1 MVYLNNLDYKRLK
14 PTNLWHGV
22 LLSMN
27 MILVANVGDIAELHM
42 SPADF
47 RTIQACSG
55 EMQRHILSIG
65 E

>member
-1 MVYLNNLDYKRLK
+1 
-14 PTNLWHGV
+14 
-22 LLSMN
+22 MN